1 MKNVQSDIW
10 LHCSMYGYEIPEMQ
24 VYGFLK
30 YNGVR
35 LYEKNMDDKINTEMK
50 GKRAEGKMEK
60 MPGAVIETGEG
71 D

>member
-1 MKNVQSDIW
+1 
-10 LHCSMYGYEIPEMQ
+10 MYGYEIPEMQ

-50 GKRAEGKMEK
+50 GKRAEGEVKK